1 MGLVRC
7 PECGRDN
14 VSDTAT
20 ACPNCGFNIKDYYNS
35 RDLNQDMKEN
45 NVEEQSIECD
55 AAQNIEQ
62 FSQSGKQKKSK
73 KSVII
78 TAIVLLILFAAGASV
93 GAIYA
98 IKTKN
103 SREQKEVSK
112 YIEQSSKYIEQSNI
126 DSDVSLCSCIK
137 TAMETAATDAAVANE
152 PNYIPPRQGERGSV
166 LTLSYGGT
174 VYNSSFV
181 ETLGVN
187 DPSELKDYIK
197 SSLGKKEGDIKYVWV
212 SDSSVVVYIDNTDID
227 GKTNKPHKL
236 TSKDCQCIYAGPIE
250 LYWE

>member
-20 ACPNCGFNIKDYYNS
+20 ACPNCGFNINDFYNS
-35 RDLNQDMKEN
+35 NKLNQDTKEN
-45 NVEEQSIECD
+45 HTEEQSIEFD
-55 AAQNIEQ
+55 AKQNVEEN
-62 FSQSGKQKKSK
+62 SQSGKQKKSK

-78 TAIVLLILFAAGASV
+78 TAIVLLILLAAGASV

-98 IKTKN
+98 TKTKYI
-103 SREQKEVSK
+103 REQKEVSK
-112 YIEQSSKYIEQSNI
+112 YTEQSNI
-126 DSDVSLCSCIK
+126 DLDIILCKTIK

-187 DPSELKDYIK
+187 DPSELKDYIN

-236 TSKDCQCIYAGPIE
+236 TSKDCQCIYAGPVE

>member
-35 RDLNQDMKEN
+35 RDLNQDTKEN
-45 NVEEQSIECD
+45 HTEEQSIEFD
-55 AAQNIEQ
+55 AKQNVEEN
-62 FSQSGKQKKSK
+62 SQAGKQKKSK

-78 TAIVLLILFAAGASV
+78 TAIVLLVLFAAGVSV

-98 IKTKN
+98 TKTKY

-112 YIEQSSKYIEQSNI
+112 YIEQSNI
-126 DSDVSLCSCIK
+126 DSDVFLCTWIK

-181 ETLGVN
+181 ETMGVN
-187 DPSELKDYIK
+187 DSSELKDYIK

-236 TSKDCQCIYAGPIE
+236 TSKDCQCIYAGPVE

>member
-35 RDLNQDMKEN
+35 HDLNQDTKEN
-45 NVEEQSIECD
+45 HTEEQSIEFD
-55 AAQNIEQ
+55 AKQNVEEN
-62 FSQSGKQKKSK
+62 SQAGKHKKSK

-78 TAIVLLILFAAGASV
+78 TAIVLLLLFAAGAAV

-98 IKTKN
+98 TKTKY
-103 SREQKEVSK
+103 SREQKEV
-112 YIEQSSKYIEQSNI
+112 SKYIEQSNI
-126 DSDVSLCSCIK
+126 DSDVSLCSWIK
-137 TAMETAATDAAVANE
+137 TAMETAATDATVANE
-152 PNYIPPRQGERGSV
+152 PNYIPPREGERGSV
-166 LTLSYGGT
+166 LSMSYGGT
-174 VYNSSFV
+174 VYMSSFN
-181 ETLGVN
+181 ESMGVN

-197 SSLGKKEGDIKYVWV
+197 SSLGKKEGDIKYIWV
-212 SDSSVVVYIDNTDID
+212 SDYSVVVYIDNTDID

-236 TSKDCQCIYAGPIE
+236 TSKDCQCIYAGPVE

>member
-35 RDLNQDMKEN
+35 HDLNQDMKEN

-112 YIEQSSKYIEQSNI
+112 YTEQSNI
-126 DSDVSLCSCIK
+126 DLDIILCKTIK

-152 PNYIPPRQGERGSV
+152 PSYAPPCKGERGSV